1 MRGTHDGMP
10 EILKAYQRGEFYF
23 GVVRIDVSDG
33 TAVFEFGVDY
43 AGYIALR
50 KVLQTRPFSNMP
62 GIEYRYFYAGP
73 LGYGR
78 RDKNEAPV
86 TYDVRIE
93 QGEDAKR
100 FEFEGPTSLV
110 SNLIW
115 FMGLKNL
122 NEESQLKRLE

>member
-10 EILKAYQRGEFYF
+10 EILNAYQRGEFYF
-23 GVVRIDVSDG
+23 GVVRIVVSDE

-43 AGYIALR
+43 TGYIALR
-50 KVLQTRPFSNMP
+50 KVLQTRPFSNMQ

-73 LGYGR
+73 LGYGT

-93 QGEDAKR
+93 QGEDASG
-100 FEFEGPTSLV
+100 FEFEGPVSLV

-115 FMGLKNL
+115 FKGLKNL
-122 NEESQLKRLE
+122 NEASQLKRLE

>member
-1 MRGTHDGMP
+1 MRDTHDGMP
-10 EILKAYQRGEFYF
+10 EILNSYQRGEFYF
-23 GVVRIDVSDG
+23 GVVRIVVSDD
-33 TAVFEFGVDY
+33 TAAFEFGVDY

-50 KVLQTRPFSNMP
+50 KVLQTRPFSNIP

-73 LGYGR
+73 SGYLR

-93 QGEDAKR
+93 QGEDARKCAFR
-100 FEFEGPTSLV
+100 GPTSLV

-122 NEESQLKRLE
+122 NETSQLKRIE